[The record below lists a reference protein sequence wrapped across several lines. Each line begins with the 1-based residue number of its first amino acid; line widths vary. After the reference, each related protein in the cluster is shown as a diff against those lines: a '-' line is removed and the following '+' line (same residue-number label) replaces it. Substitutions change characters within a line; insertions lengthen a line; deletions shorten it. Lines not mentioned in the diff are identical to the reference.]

1 MSKIYLVKIGG
12 IKTLNLY
19 IIYKIIEYT
28 IFTSYLIF
36 IFLSIQIW
44 FLWKHVDKNKL
55 MLKTF
60 TDGSFFRKNSIYV
73 FLFSIFF
80 MIHEFLEGTTIPNAA
95 LYFEFFE
102 MLAFICLSLFAFEWH
117 CMLKEFS
124 NKTSLLQELSPERES

>member
-1 MSKIYLVKIGG
+1 MQALNIY
-12 IKTLNLY
+12 
-19 IIYKIIEYT
+19 IYKIMEFI

-44 FLWKHVDKNKL
+44 FLLKHVDKNKL
-55 MLKTF
+55 MLKTL
-60 TDGSFFRKNSIYV
+60 TDGSFFKNNCIYV

-80 MIHEFLEGTTIPNAA
+80 MIHEFLEGTTIPNAS

-102 MLAFICLSLFAFEWH
+102 MLAFLCLTLFAFEWY

-124 NKTSLLQELSPERES
+124 NKTSLLQELSAE

>member
-1 MSKIYLVKIGG
+1 MEFI
-12 IKTLNLY
+12 
-19 IIYKIIEYT
+19 

-44 FLWKHVDKNKL
+44 FLWKHIDKNKL

-60 TDGSFFRKNSIYV
+60 TDGPFFLKNSIYV

-102 MLAFICLSLFAFEWH
+102 MLAFLFLSLFAFEWH
-117 CMLKEFS
+117 CMLKEFT
-124 NKTSLLQELSPERES
+124 NKTSLLHELSAE

>member
-1 MSKIYLVKIGG
+1 MQVLNIY
-12 IKTLNLY
+12 N
-19 IIYKIIEYT
+19 IYKIMEFI

-55 MLKTF
+55 MLKTL
-60 TDGSFFRKNSIYV
+60 TDGSFFKNNCIYV

-80 MIHEFLEGTTIPNAA
+80 MIHEVLEGTSIPNAS

-102 MLAFICLSLFAFEWH
+102 MLAFLCLSLFAFEWY

-124 NKTSLLQELSPERES
+124 NKTSFLQELSAE

>member
-1 MSKIYLVKIGG
+1 M
-12 IKTLNLY
+12 NLF
-19 IIYKIIEYT
+19 IIYKIFEYV
-28 IFTSYLIF
+28 IFASYLIF

-55 MLKTF
+55 MVKAF
-60 TDGSFFRKNSIYV
+60 TDGYSFKKNSIYV

-80 MIHEFLEGTTIPNAA
+80 MTHEFLEGTTIPNAA

-102 MLAFICLSLFAFEWH
+102 MLAFLCLLLFAYEWH

-124 NKTSLLQELSPERES
+124 NKTSLLQELSPERESEF

>member
-1 MSKIYLVKIGG
+1 MD
-12 IKTLNLY
+12 LY
-19 IIYKIIEYT
+19 NIYKIMELV
-28 IFTSYLIF
+28 IFISYLSF

-44 FLWKHVDKNKL
+44 FLWKHADKNKL

-60 TDGSFFRKNSIYV
+60 AEGSFFKRNSIYV

-80 MIHEFLEGTTIPNAA
+80 MIHEFLEGITIPNAA

-102 MLAFICLSLFAFEWH
+102 MLAFSCLSMFAFEWY

-124 NKTSLLQELSPERES
+124 NKTSLLQELSAE

>member
-1 MSKIYLVKIGG
+1 MNPY
-12 IKTLNLY
+12 N
-19 IIYKIIEYT
+19 IYKIIEFM

-60 TDGSFFRKNSIYV
+60 ADGSFFKKNCIYV

-80 MIHEFLEGTTIPNAA
+80 MVHEFLEGTTIPNAS

-102 MLAFICLSLFAFEWH
+102 MLAFLCLSLFAFEWY
-117 CMLKEFS
+117 CILKEFS
-124 NKTSLLQELSPERES
+124 NKTALFQELSAE